1 MTGKRNLLN
10 PSSISYS
17 RFLTTCGQHANL
29 LNKNDA
35 LLDIDFF
42 RRSIALHYQHVYNFR
57 KKQNTAYRF
66 IFFTFSLLFFFLF
79 IGIYFKTANYT
90 CGLYFGQCDIVKNCV
105 DGSCLL
111 LSALTFAL
119 GYLTHPDKEA
129 LRYLVKKVKKEL
141 NSPTHQL
148 RIELNMIFKNLVN
161 EHLAF
166 QHSFAMNGS

>member
-1 MTGKRNLLN
+1 MSGKRNLLKG
-10 PSSISYS
+10 SSISYS
-17 RFLTTCGQHANL
+17 RFLTCSPQNDL
-29 LNKNDA
+29 FNKKSEP

-57 KKQNTAYRF
+57 KRQNTAYRI
-66 IFFTFSLLFFFLF
+66 IFFGLSMLFFFLF
-79 IGIYFKTANYT
+79 IGIYFKTANYA

-111 LSALTFAL
+111 LSAFTFAL

-141 NSPTHQL
+141 NSPTHQV
-148 RIELNMIFKNLVN
+148 RIELNMIFKNLVS
-161 EHLAF
+161 EHLSF
-166 QHSFAMNGS
+166 QNSFAMNGS